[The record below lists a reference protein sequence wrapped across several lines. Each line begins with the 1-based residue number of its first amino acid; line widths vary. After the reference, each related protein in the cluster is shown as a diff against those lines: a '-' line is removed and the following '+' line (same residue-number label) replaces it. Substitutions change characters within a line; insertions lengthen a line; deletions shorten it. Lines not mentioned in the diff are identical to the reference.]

1 LAGDVLAWLFMS
13 WLLCGVNQDLLVL
26 RCSHRHFRRLIGHCD
41 FSKKEASALFRVS
54 RRPPMSG
61 RHGIQV
67 SIEGEM
73 AMRSDADLKADLME
87 RLDAIPAINASDIE
101 VDVDNGLATL
111 SGQVDTQQTRFQ
123 VERMARR
130 IAGLRG
136 LEINIKPGQPVSKK
150 HHH

>member
-1 LAGDVLAWLFMS
+1 
-13 WLLCGVNQDLLVL
+13 
-26 RCSHRHFRRLIGHCD
+26 
-41 FSKKEASALFRVS
+41 
-54 RRPPMSG
+54 MSG

-101 VDVDNGLATL
+101 VDVDNGLVTL

-136 LEINIKPGQPVSKK
+136 LELNIKPGQPMSKK